1 MILIVGGT
9 GALGSVTVQQLLA
22 KGKAVRV
29 MTRTP
34 AKATALQAL
43 GADIVQG
50 DLRDTASLQRACAGV
65 DQVFASAHSIF
76 GKGREASKYV
86 DLQGHKALI
95 DAAKAAGAKR
105 FVYTSAYPY
114 GPPLAAV
121 PFWQIKAEVARYLQ
135 ASGLDYT
142 ILRPTAFMESHAYM
156 LIGQPILETG
166 KVTLFGRG
174 ENLRNF
180 VAVADVAQLAVM
192 ALADGKLKNQVVDIG
207 GPENLTNMEVV
218 RLYEQVA
225 GRPSKV
231 SHVPIAALNM
241 MYRLLRPFHP
251 GLSQVMQSSILFDTT
266 DCTLDM
272 SQTLEQYPITLTKL
286 ADWMQTHVPETAVY
300 QSA

>member
-9 GALGSVTVQQLLA
+9 GALGSAVARLLLA
-22 KGKAVRV
+22 QGKTVRV
-29 MTRTP
+29 MTRVP
-34 AKATALQAL
+34 AKTTALQAL

-50 DLRDTASLQRACAGV
+50 DLRDAASLRQACVGV

-76 GKGREASKYV
+76 GRGREASKYV

-95 DAAKAAGAKR
+95 DIAQATGIKR
-105 FVYTSAYPY
+105 FVYTSAYTY

-121 PFWQIKAEVARYLQ
+121 PFWQIKAEVERYLQ

-174 ENLRNF
+174 ENPRNF
-180 VAVADVAQLAVM
+180 VAADDVAQFAVM
-192 ALADGKLKNQVVDIG
+192 ALADGQLENQTVDIG
-207 GPENLTNMEVV
+207 GPENLTNMDVV
-218 RLYEQVA
+218 RLYEKAA

-231 SHVPIAALNM
+231 SHVPVAALNV
-241 MYRLLRPFHP
+241 MYRLVRPFHP
-251 GLSQVMQSSILFDTT
+251 GLSQVMQSSMLFDTT
-266 DCTLDM
+266 DSTFDM
-272 SQTLEQYPITLTKL
+272 GQTLQQYPIALTKL
-286 ADWMQTHVPETAVY
+286 ADWMQADGAATAV
-300 QSA
+300 SKKD